1 MKNKKNIKVL
11 LPLVVIIWGIL
22 IFKIVD
28 AFRPDDMN
36 LQQGVV
42 SSFKAPSVKEK
53 EQFNLIAVESDPFL
67 GTPYAKSS
75 KKDNRAIK
83 KVQNETP
90 WPNIQ
95 YLGLVSDNNSKSK
108 IFIISINGQQQL
120 LAAGEITQDVKV
132 VKGNSESV
140 TLRFNGH
147 TQVYSIM

>member
-1 MKNKKNIKVL
+1 MIL

-28 AFRPDDMN
+28 AFRPDDIN
-36 LQQGVV
+36 FQQGVV
-42 SSFKAPSVKEK
+42 SSFKAPNVKEK
-53 EQFNLIAVESDPFL
+53 EQFQLKTIESDPFL
-67 GTPYAKSS
+67 GTPYAKSR
-75 KKDNRAIK
+75 KKNSGGIK

-95 YLGLVSDNNSKSK
+95 YLGLVSDSNSKSK
-108 IFIISINGQQQL
+108 VFIININGQQRL
-120 LAAGEITQDVKV
+120 LAAGETIQGVKV
-132 VKGNSESV
+132 VKGSSENV

>member
-28 AFRPDDMN
+28 AFRPDDVN
-36 LQQGVV
+36 FKQGVV

-53 EQFNLIAVESDPFL
+53 EQFNLKAVESDPFL
-67 GTPYAKSS
+67 ETPYTKSS
-75 KKDNRAIK
+75 KKNKTSIK
-83 KVQNETP
+83 RVENETP
-90 WPNIQ
+90 WPSIQ

-108 IFIISINGQQQL
+108 IFIVSINGQQQL
-120 LAAGEITQDVKV
+120 LGTGETTQDVKV
-132 VKGNSESV
+132 IKGNSESV
-140 TLRFNGH
+140 TLKFNGH

>member
-11 LPLVVIIWGIL
+11 LPLVIIIWGIL

-28 AFRPDDMN
+28 AFRPDDMT

-42 SSFKAPSVKEK
+42 SSFKAPDVKEK
-53 EQFNLIAVESDPFL
+53 EQFNLKVIENDPFL
-67 GTPYAKSS
+67 GTPYAKSN
-75 KKDNRAIK
+75 KKNNGAIK
-83 KVQNETP
+83 SVQNETP
-90 WPNIQ
+90 WPSIQ

-108 IFIISINGQQQL
+108 VFIISINGQQQL
-120 LAAGEITQDVKV
+120 VGAGEITQDVKV

-140 TLRFNGH
+140 TLKFNGH